1 MISENLICLRK
12 QFNMTQEEAA
22 EKIGVS
28 RQALAKWEKGE
39 SVPDMYNCIS
49 LAQLYKVSIDDLIN
63 YSSADQGM
71 PISSQGKHY
80 FGTAVIDNNTCKK
93 CGYRFG
99 SAGKFCPKCGSKLF
113 GMKAGTEVM
122 ILGDEDRGIAIVPK
136 NDMMDFIN
144 AVNNHVP
151 DNL

>member
-71 PISSQGKHY
+71 PISSQSKHY
-80 FGTAVIDNNTCKK
+80 FGTAVIDNEHKITIPQK
-93 CGYRFG
+93 
-99 SAGKFCPKCGSKLF
+99 ALKLF

>member
-80 FGTAVIDNNTCKK
+80 FGTAIIDDDLKITIPQK
-93 CGYRFG
+93 
-99 SAGKFCPKCGSKLF
+99 ALKLF

-122 ILGDEDRGIAIVPK
+122 ILGDEDRGLAIVPK

-144 AVNNHVP
+144 AVNSYSS